1 MIIYDYKYVI
11 CTHADKNRIIVTVPD
26 LPPAGITANASSS
39 TLITVSWKP
48 VPQGQE
54 NGVVLGYRVLFAA
67 AAEPQAKHNFTVP
80 FNFSAFEINGLMK
93 FTNYCVQ
100 VLAFTKKGDGK
111 MSDCLYILTDM
122 DGK

>member
-11 CTHADKNRIIVTVPD
+11 CTHVDEKRIIVTVPD
-26 LPPAGITANASSS
+26 LPPAGITANVSSS
-39 TLITVSWKP
+39 TSIAVSWKP
-48 VPQGQE
+48 VPQDYA

-111 MSDCLYILTDM
+111 MSDCLYALTDM

>member
-11 CTHADKNRIIVTVPD
+11 CTNADKNRIIVTVPD
-26 LPPAGITANASSS
+26 LPPAGITTNASSS
-39 TLITVSWKP
+39 TSITVSWKP

>member
-1 MIIYDYKYVI
+1 M
-11 CTHADKNRIIVTVPD
+11 
-26 LPPAGITANASSS
+26 
-39 TLITVSWKP
+39 
-48 VPQGQE
+48 
-54 NGVVLGYRVLFAA
+54 VLGYRVLFAA

-111 MSDCLYILTDM
+111 MSDCQYILTDM